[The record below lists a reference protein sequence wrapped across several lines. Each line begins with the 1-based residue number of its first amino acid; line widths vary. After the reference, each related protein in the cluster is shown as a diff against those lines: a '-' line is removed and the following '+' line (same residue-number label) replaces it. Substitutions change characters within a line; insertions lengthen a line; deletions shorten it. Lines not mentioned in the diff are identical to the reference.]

1 MKRSLPMVLVL
12 AVVLLGIAPFAAQA
26 AVPPSAFTLKVGAY
40 FPQEDLD
47 DLEFDTGLN
56 AEVSFTSYF
65 HPNLA
70 AELGIGYFESEND
83 FDFEVTA
90 IPVTL
95 NLKGIIPIGG
105 VELYALGGIGAYYVT
120 FEFPGFDENDTVLG
134 FQAGAGVNFNI
145 TPAMFVGAEAKY
157 LWAKPDFGFPVGEIK
172 IDGFQATANLGF
184 RF

>member
-1 MKRSLPMVLVL
+1 MVLVL

-47 DLEFDTGLN
+47 DLDFDTGLA

-70 AELGIGYFESEND
+70 AELGVGYIQSESD
-83 FDFEVTA
+83 IFDAEMMA

-95 NLKGIIPIGG
+95 NLKGIIPVGG
-105 VELYALGGIGAYYVT
+105 VELYVLAGIGAYYVQ
-120 FEFPGFDENDTVLG
+120 FENNIGFDEDDTVLG
-134 FQAGAGVNFNI
+134 FQAGAGANFNI
-145 TPAMFVGAEAKY
+145 TPTMFVGAEAKY
-157 LWAKPDFGFPVGEIK
+157 LWAEPEFAGVDVK